1 MSTLEIILLAV
12 ITVETFGTAAFFAA
26 ARKQVKDIKN
36 KLYAA
41 EDQLLILQ
49 LSNMSKKNESET
61 SDPDKA
67 PKKRRYYSKKK
78 QA

>member
-49 LSNMSKKNESET
+49 LSNMP
-61 SDPDKA
+61 SDADKA
-67 PKKRRYYSKKK
+67 PKKKRYYNKKK